1 MSASATAD
9 NPAGSP
15 EAAAATQPAAA
26 TSPAAEGPAA
36 FTTPTS
42 ADNASVQ
49 LPASEAATPAG
60 SLAAASSATAA
71 IEPSSPIQPAS
82 PRADP
87 CPFCLEPLKG
97 SGGSLALP
105 CGHAFHAVCTL
116 QFLLKRKQCPVCRAP
131 VDEGRVRDVGAL
143 PEGSGR
149 SFLQQ
154 LPGRSSSKP
163 GEGGAAG
170 VIELHAVSGGWATG
184 VAAAAG
190 QRGGVGLPA
199 QRFSSDGGQHW
210 TPDIYPVRPLHGSST
225 PRALGI
231 LVEQPPADHAQ
242 HGDGA
247 SRAGPPLTIRV
258 VRPRCA
264 WLKPLL
270 LGVFFLGL
278 LALVVSIPITV
289 SGDAACFLPTIRAT
303 TREPASASCT
313 VLLPCLQ
320 HDCKHT
326 SSLLP
331 ALPAGHRQVD
341 GDPNP
346 GGSLEDACLA
356 CMNDPNRLFCPAQCF
371 GML

>member
-1 MSASATAD
+1 MSAAATAD

-15 EAAAATQPAAA
+15 EAAAAAQPAAA
-26 TSPAAEGPAA
+26 TSPAAERPAA
-36 FTTPTS
+36 FTTLTS
-42 ADNASVQ
+42 ADNASAH
-49 LPASEAATPAG
+49 LPASEAATPAAG
-60 SLAAASSATAA
+60 SLAAESSATAT
-71 IEPSSPIQPAS
+71 IEPTPSVQPAS

-87 CPFCLEPLKG
+87 CPFCLEPLRG

-184 VAAAAG
+184 IAGAAAAAG
-190 QRGGVGLPA
+190 QPGAVGLPA

-210 TPDIYPVRPLHGSST
+210 TPDIYPVRALQGSST
-225 PRALGI
+225 PGALGI
-231 LVEQPPADHAQ
+231 LVEQPPAEHAQ

-270 LGVFFLGL
+270 LGAFFLGL

-289 SGDAACFLPTIRAT
+289 SGECRMLPSYHSCHYQRACV
-303 TREPASASCT
+303 S
-313 VLLPCLQ
+313 Q
-320 HDCKHT
+320 
-326 SSLLP
+326 
-331 ALPAGHRQVD
+331 
-341 GDPNP
+341 
-346 GGSLEDACLA
+346 
-356 CMNDPNRLFCPAQCF
+356 
-371 GML
+371 